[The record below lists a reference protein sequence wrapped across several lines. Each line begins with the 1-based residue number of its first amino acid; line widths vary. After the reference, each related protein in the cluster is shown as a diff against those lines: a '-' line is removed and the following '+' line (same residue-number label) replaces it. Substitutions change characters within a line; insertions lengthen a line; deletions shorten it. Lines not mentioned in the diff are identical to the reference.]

1 MMATLRFL
9 IIMLGLS
16 AFAPAVLAV
25 TAIDKLNEFN
35 TQVDSLSADFKQTL
49 YDSDGEP
56 VQQSSGQL
64 LIQRPNHFRWD
75 YIKPYPQLLLAD
87 GKRFWIYDSDL
98 EQVTVKLISEV
109 LGNAPSMLLN
119 GKRVL
124 DEDFIIKDLGKKDG
138 LLWVELFPRK
148 SESDFK
154 LVRLAFKEQ
163 LQVMEFQD
171 SLGQLTRIQFDN
183 LKINIAL
190 DPEKF
195 VFHVPKGADVVGN
208 ID

>member
-1 MMATLRFL
+1 MLTLRYL
-9 IIMLGLS
+9 IITLAMS
-16 AFAPAVLAV
+16 VFAPAVLAA
-25 TAIDKLNEFN
+25 TAIDRLNEFN

-49 YDSDGEP
+49 YDSDGAA
-56 VQQSSGQL
+56 VLQSSGKL
-64 LIQRPNHFRWD
+64 LIQRPNRFRWD

-124 DEDFIIKDLGKKDG
+124 DEDFIIKDLGEKDG
-138 LLWVELFPRK
+138 MLWVELFPRK

-154 LVRLAFKEQ
+154 LVRLAFRKQ
-163 LQVMEFQD
+163 LQIMEFED
-171 SLGQLTRIQFDN
+171 SLGQLTRIEFDHF
-183 LKINIAL
+183 KTNITI
-190 DPEKF
+190 DSDQF

>member
-1 MMATLRFL
+1 MLTMRFI
-9 IIMLGLS
+9 IIMLTLS
-16 AFAPAVLAV
+16 GFAPTVLAV
-25 TAIDKLNEFN
+25 TAIDRLNEFN
-35 TQVDSLSADFKQTL
+35 TRVDSLSADFKQTL
-49 YDSDGEP
+49 YDSDGAA
-56 VQQSSGQL
+56 VQQSSGKL
-64 LIQRPNHFRWD
+64 LIQRPNRFRWD

-124 DEDFIIKDLGKKDG
+124 KEDFIIKDLGSKEG
-138 LLWVELFPRK
+138 MLWVELVPRK

-154 LVRLAFKEQ
+154 LVRLAFKDQ
-163 LQVMEFQD
+163 LKVMEFQD
-171 SLGQLTRIQFDN
+171 SLGQLTRIRFDN
-183 LKINIAL
+183 LETNVKL
-190 DPEKF
+190 DPDKF
-195 VFHVPKGADVVGN
+195 IFHVPEGADVVGN

>member
-1 MMATLRFL
+1 MLTLRYL
-9 IIMLGLS
+9 IILLALS
-16 AFAPAVLAV
+16 GFAPAVQAV
-25 TAIDKLNEFN
+25 TAIDRLNEFN

-49 YDSDGEP
+49 YDSDGEA
-56 VQQSSGQL
+56 VQQSSGKL
-64 LIQRPNHFRWD
+64 LIQRPNRFRWD

-124 DEDFIIKDLGKKDG
+124 EEDFIIKDLGEKEG
-138 LLWVELFPRK
+138 MLWVELFPRK
-148 SESDFK
+148 AESDFK
-154 LVRLAFKEQ
+154 LVRLAFKKQ
-163 LQVMEFQD
+163 LQLMEFQD

-183 LKINIAL
+183 LKTNITI
-190 DPEKF
+190 DPEQF
-195 VFHVPKGADVVGN
+195 LFHVPKGADVVGN
-208 ID
+208 TE

>member
-1 MMATLRFL
+1 MS
-9 IIMLGLS
+9 G
-16 AFAPAVLAV
+16 FAPAVMAV
-25 TAIDKLNEFN
+25 TAIDRLNEFN
-35 TQVDSLSADFKQTL
+35 TRVDSLSADFKQTL
-49 YDSDGEP
+49 YDSEGDP
-56 VQQSSGQL
+56 VQESSGKL

-75 YIKPYPQLLLAD
+75 YVKPYPQLLLAD

-138 LLWVELFPRK
+138 MLWVELFPRK

-154 LVRLAFKEQ
+154 LVRLAFKEKLQ
-163 LQVMEFQD
+163 LMEFQD
-171 SLGQLTRIQFDN
+171 SLGQLTRIQFTN
-183 LKINIAL
+183 LVINVAIDA
-190 DPEKF
+190 DQF
-195 VFHVPKGADVVGN
+195 IFHVPKGADVVGN
-208 ID
+208 IE

>member
-1 MMATLRFL
+1 MFTLRYL
-9 IIMLGLS
+9 IITLS
-16 AFAPAVLAV
+16 LSGFAPAVLAA
-25 TAIDKLNEFN
+25 TAIDRLNEFN

-49 YDSDGEP
+49 YDSDGAA
-56 VQQSSGQL
+56 VLQSSGKL
-64 LIQRPNHFRWD
+64 LIQRPNRFRWD

-124 DEDFIIKDLGKKDG
+124 DDDFIIKDLGKKDG
-138 LLWVELFPRK
+138 MLWVELFPRK

-154 LVRLAFKEQ
+154 LVRLAFRKQ
-163 LQVMEFQD
+163 LQIMEFED
-171 SLGQLTRIQFDN
+171 SLGQLTRIEFDHF
-183 LKINIAL
+183 KTNIVI
-190 DPEKF
+190 DSDQF

>member
-1 MMATLRFL
+1 MLTLRH
-9 IIMLGLS
+9 IIITLALS
-16 AFAPAVLAV
+16 VLTPAALAA
-25 TAIDKLNEFN
+25 TAIEKLNEFN
-35 TQVDSLSADFKQTL
+35 TQVNSLSADFKQTL
-49 YDSDGEP
+49 YDSEGEA
-56 VQQSSGQL
+56 VQQSSGKL
-64 LIQRPNHFRWD
+64 LIHRPNRFRWD

-124 DEDFIIKDLGKKDG
+124 DEDFIIKDLGKKEDM
-138 LLWVELFPRK
+138 LWVELFPRK

-154 LVRLAFKEQ
+154 LVRLAFKKQ
-163 LQVMEFQD
+163 LQIMEFED
-171 SLGQLTRIQFDN
+171 SLGQLTRIEFDK
-183 LKINIAL
+183 LKTNIKI
-190 DPEKF
+190 DSDQF

-208 ID
+208 IE

>member
-1 MMATLRFL
+1 MLTLRYL
-9 IIMLGLS
+9 IITLALS
-16 AFAPAVLAV
+16 GFAPAVLAA
-25 TAIDKLNEFN
+25 TAIDRLNEFN

-49 YDSDGEP
+49 YDSDGAA
-56 VQQSSGQL
+56 VLQSSGKL
-64 LIQRPNHFRWD
+64 LIQRPNRFRWD
-75 YIKPYPQLLLAD
+75 YSKPYPQLLLAD

-138 LLWVELFPRK
+138 MLWVELFPRK
-148 SESDFK
+148 SESDFR
-154 LVRLAFKEQ
+154 LVRLAFKKQ
-163 LQVMEFQD
+163 LQVMEFED
-171 SLGQLTRIQFDN
+171 SLGQLTRIEFDH
-183 LKINIAL
+183 LKTNVTI
-190 DPEKF
+190 DSDQF

-208 ID
+208 IE